1 MRKSFL
7 LRDLEVE
14 RESFCE
20 LTMAKM
26 THWKLEMTAWHDQSS
41 MMAGVASDSAPTSRV
56 VLAAAMVVGLLPP
69 SGGLAQESLL
79 RRRDGVCSLS
89 NGG

>member
-1 MRKSFL
+1 
-7 LRDLEVE
+7 
-14 RESFCE
+14 
-20 LTMAKM
+20 
-26 THWKLEMTAWHDQSS
+26 
-41 MMAGVASDSAPTSRV
+41 MAGVASDSAPTSRV

-79 RRRDGVCSLS
+79 RRRDGVGSLG